1 MAYFIIHNSE
11 DGEVSVHQMDAEE
24 LQKKLKEDYWG
35 TGKKFILPND
45 IFDCDPNYWGG
56 KLLIIKGEI
65 IVPKAKQTI
74 IEYEV

>member
-1 MAYFIIHNSE
+1 MEKFQYIKWMLRSYK
-11 DGEVSVHQMDAEE
+11 
-24 LQKKLKEDYWG
+24 KKLKEDYWG